1 MQRQTYRTVLIRSY
15 LWPQWGRSRVKATGR
30 IEGEGAE
37 EEGRDGKG
45 DGMEDEG
52 EGHVMEEEGD
62 GAKCEGEGEA
72 GCGSG
77 RQGQRGLQRERTPSK
92 TASREARKRRWR
104 RQEGDRGSES
114 ESDVGKWSKGTTEI
128 EFF

>member
-1 MQRQTYRTVLIRSY
+1 MGQIE
-15 LWPQWGRSRVKATGR
+15 G
-30 IEGEGAE
+30 EGEGAE
-37 EEGRDGKG
+37 GEGRDGKG